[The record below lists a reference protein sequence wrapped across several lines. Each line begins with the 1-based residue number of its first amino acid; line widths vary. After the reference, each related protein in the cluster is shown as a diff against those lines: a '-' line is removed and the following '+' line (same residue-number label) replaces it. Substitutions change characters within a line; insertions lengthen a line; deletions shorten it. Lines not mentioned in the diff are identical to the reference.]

1 MRQFKLMGAALVAAL
16 LVAACGGGGG
26 DGNQAPAVKF
36 TSLVSFGDSLSD
48 VGTYDVGVVKQLG
61 GGKWT
66 VNSPTAKNW
75 TELLATQYGLPAP
88 CASETG
94 LPSGSVL
101 YLTTADDIQDHAS
114 CLNYAQGSSRVTNA
128 AGPYS
133 EALWQTVYGA
143 TLQGAATQNGL
154 TLQVAATV
162 PTIVAAAT
170 AAANAKAHQRYMA
183 LPIQSQMAKVASY
196 SGSELVT
203 VLAGANDVF
212 MHLNAV
218 SSAAAGGG
226 SAVVAATIAGWTS
239 RSDWSTL
246 QTTLY
251 SGGATA
257 ASAAQTAAVQGMAT
271 TATELADAIKAQITK
286 GAKHVVVINV
296 PDISI
301 TPFGLGAEAT
311 TPGTGTLITAM
322 VTTFNSTLATA
333 LNGISGVIIVDAFSD
348 SHNQHVNPA
357 SYALNNVTTPACDP
371 ASAANPLQGSSLTC
385 TAASTLTGVDTS
397 AYLFAD
403 TVHPTPYGYK
413 LLAQLV
419 TKSLV
424 IAGWL

>member
-1 MRQFKLMGAALVAAL
+1 MHQFKLLGTALVAAL

-26 DGNQAPAVKF
+26 DGDQTPAVKF

-48 VGTYDVGVVKQLG
+48 VGTYEVGTVAALG
-61 GGKWT
+61 GGQFT
-66 VNSPTAKNW
+66 VNSPTVKNW
-75 TELLATQYGLPAP
+75 TELLAAQYSLPAP
-88 CASETG
+88 CAAETG

-114 CLNYAQGSSRVTNA
+114 CLNYAQGSSRVTHA

-143 TLQGAATQNGL
+143 TLQAAATQYSL
-154 TLQVAATV
+154 TLAQAAANT
-162 PTIVAAAT
+162 TIVAAAT
-170 AAANAKAHQRYMA
+170 TAANAKAPQRYMA
-183 LPIQSQMAKVASY
+183 LPVQSQMAKVTSY

-246 QTTLY
+246 QATLY
-251 SGGATA
+251 AGNATA
-257 ASAAQTAAVQGMAT
+257 VSAAQTAAVQGMAT
-271 TATELADAIKAQITK
+271 TATELANAIKAQITK
-286 GAKHVVVINV
+286 GAQHIVVINV

-301 TPFGLGAEAT
+301 TPFGLDAEAT
-311 TPGTGTLITAM
+311 TAGTGTLITTM
-322 VTTFNSTLATA
+322 VNTFNSTLSTA
-333 LNGISGVIIVDAFSD
+333 LSGISGVIIVDAFSD

-357 SYALNNVTTPACDP
+357 NYALSNVTTPACD
-371 ASAANPLQGSSLTC
+371 ATNTTNPLQGSSLTC
-385 TAASTLTGVDTS
+385 TTATTLSGVDTS

-424 IAGWL
+424 LAGWL